1 MTLVSA
7 FALDPGDEVTISHLT
22 ADGRGHFLSDDGSP
36 KTSCFFIVWVW

>member
-22 ADGRGHFLSDDGSP
+22 ADARGHFLGDDFWP
-36 KTSCFFIVWVW
+36 KDILFFIVWVW